1 MPSKIVVVVHPD
13 SKARIALRT
22 ALESRGLAVATDH
35 SCVDL
40 LEWRSDLHPDLVLVD
55 RSLIDRDG
63 VDLLSEISRKWEET
77 QTVVLPQD
85 LAPASLSSLL
95 AIVDRL
101 LGMRSTRAILAV

>member
-13 SKARIALRT
+13 SKARILLRT

-35 SCVDL
+35 SCADL
-40 LEWRSDLHPDLVLVD
+40 LEWRSDLRPDLVLVD

-63 VDLLSEISRKWEET
+63 VDLLSEISRKWVET
-77 QTVVLPQD
+77 QTMVLPQD
-85 LAPASLSSLL
+85 LAPASLASLL

-101 LGMRSTRAILAV
+101 LGMRSTQAILAV